1 MLQGNNDRGAFFEK
15 TASITPGKLLIK
27 RTAKQ
32 QGGNFIDKS
41 LTISAVSEKIL
52 IPSRKMFVNHSLKQ
66 VTAKIVYYGPGLSGK
81 TTNLQYIFSVTN
93 PKTRGELVSIET
105 EIERTLFFDL
115 LPLNVG
121 SVKGYQT
128 KIQLYT
134 VPGQIFYDSTRKL
147 VLKGADGI
155 VFVVDSQE
163 LREQAGLE
171 SFENL
176 KANLAAYN
184 IDIKEL
190 PLVYQFNKRD
200 LDSISSV
207 ERLKRV
213 FNIVD
218 CSYFEAVATNG
229 AGVIETLKEISS
241 LTLKKVIKLIDRIDK
256 EMGKGVEF
264 DGERTRP
271 INIGKNFVIDFDT
284 NERQEIKKFE
294 ELPVRK
300 IPMEEIESFSE
311 QLTRGQEEV
320 LDRGDMDDKG
330 YDTVMADEAVI
341 NLPDEEEDVFTLGAD
356 SIIKAE
362 TAKVDEIFSRNEF
375 DTMIE
380 DEDKDKEKTG
390 DSIDMKF
397 PFSSLPEEDLDDNM
411 PPPPV
416 KDNIEPVPARPPLKK
431 DLPKHDEYATIVM
444 KEDEFSFEN
453 LQEKDLLDLGELAEP
468 VKELEPEPEPAS
480 GTEPVKNKEEKF
492 EYEFD
497 LSKTKVFDVL
507 KKFEDQT
514 RIAVIRKITL
524 NEPQLSVDIKDRK
537 GNILES
543 LELYINPEIKKVTI
557 ILDIKK

>member
-1 MLQGNNDRGAFFEK
+1 
-15 TASITPGKLLIK
+15 
-27 RTAKQ
+27 
-32 QGGNFIDKS
+32 
-41 LTISAVSEKIL
+41 
-52 IPSRKMFVNHSLKQ
+52 
-66 VTAKIVYYGPGLSGK
+66 
-81 TTNLQYIFSVTN
+81 
-93 PKTRGELVSIET
+93 
-105 EIERTLFFDL
+105 
-115 LPLNVG
+115 
-121 SVKGYQT
+121 
-128 KIQLYT
+128 
-134 VPGQIFYDSTRKL
+134 
-147 VLKGADGI
+147 
-155 VFVVDSQE
+155 
-163 LREQAGLE
+163 
-171 SFENL
+171 
-176 KANLAAYN
+176 
-184 IDIKEL
+184 
-190 PLVYQFNKRD
+190 
-200 LDSISSV
+200 
-207 ERLKRV
+207 
-213 FNIVD
+213 
-218 CSYFEAVATNG
+218 
-229 AGVIETLKEISS
+229 
-241 LTLKKVIKLIDRIDK
+241 
-256 EMGKGVEF
+256 
-264 DGERTRP
+264 
-271 INIGKNFVIDFDT
+271 
-284 NERQEIKKFE
+284 
-294 ELPVRK
+294 
-300 IPMEEIESFSE
+300 
-311 QLTRGQEEV
+311 
-320 LDRGDMDDKG
+320 
-330 YDTVMADEAVI
+330 
-341 NLPDEEEDVFTLGAD
+341 
-356 SIIKAE
+356 
-362 TAKVDEIFSRNEF
+362 